1 MNTPANIRRLQEIV
15 PDSPEQDID
24 AVLSTSANLEEA
36 IEILVSRSTN
46 VIDAHAVIFDST
58 ASVVKK
64 YQEEKFNP
72 DVGSAVIHVSR
83 ENLWRDALTFYK
95 RNMGDK
101 QKLLSK
107 LCVSFNGEDGIDAG
121 ALMVEFFTLLFNCA
135 KENLFEPIEG
145 KSWLLV
151 PKRSGGNLQ
160 IFKIAGIIIAHS
172 ILQGG
177 PFFNFL
183 APWVV
188 DVLFNNNGTSGD
200 IPLEHIPINSA
211 TGGMINFIKSLRRCD
226 SNDEIN
232 ELFASADGPAFEQI
246 ISTSD
251 WEPSQSISVDNK
263 NILIDMLLYEETVVR
278 CGRKI
283 SAIREGL
290 QFLGFDK
297 HLTHDATK
305 SMFLGSRKSIQ
316 SDEFLRLFEFG
327 TCNDEPGKVQ
337 CRDWFNEYIKQAKQ
351 NTLVSL
357 LRFSTGFEDTASFG
371 DKLVFVE
378 FLADE
383 KLPKASACSTTLR
396 LPMATVNKEEFFFM
410 MDKALEFESVGFGD
424 F

>member
-15 PDSPEQDID
+15 PDSPVQDID
-24 AVLSTSANLEEA
+24 AVLSTSTNLEEA
-36 IEILVSRSTN
+36 IEVLVSRSADVGDAN
-46 VIDAHAVIFDST
+46 VGPFETT
-58 ASVVKK
+58 ANVVKR
-64 YQEEKFNP
+64 YQEESFKV
-72 DVGSAVIHVSR
+72 DDGRAVIHITR

-95 RNMGDK
+95 CNMGDK
-101 QKLLSK
+101 QKLLRK
-107 LCVSFNGEDGIDAG
+107 LSVSFNGEDGIDAG

-160 IFKIAGIIIAHS
+160 IFKIVGVFIAHS

-188 DVLFNNNGTSGD
+188 DVLVNNNGISGD

-211 TGGMINFIKSLRRCD
+211 TGGMINFIKSLRSCE
-226 SNDEIN
+226 NDEAID

-251 WEPSQSISVDNK
+251 WEPNQSIIVKNK
-263 NILIDMLLYEETVVR
+263 NILIDMLLYEETIVR
-278 CGRKI
+278 SGRKI

-290 QFLGFDK
+290 HFLGFDK
-297 HLTHDATK
+297 HLNHDVTK
-305 SMFLGSRKSIQ
+305 SMFLGSRRLIQ
-316 SDEFLRLFEFG
+316 NDEFLRLFEFDG
-327 TCNDEPGKVQ
+327 CDEEPDKVQ
-337 CRDWFNEYIKQAKQ
+337 CVDWFKEFIEQASQ
-351 NTLVSL
+351 ETLVSL
-357 LRFSTGFEDTASFG
+357 LRFSTGFEDAASFG
-371 DKLVFVE
+371 DKPIFVE
-378 FLADE
+378 FLTNE
-383 KLPKASACSTTLR
+383 KLPKASACATTLR
-396 LPMATVNKEEFFFM
+396 LPMAIGNKEEFFFM
-410 MDKALEFESVGFGD
+410 INKALEFESVGFGD